1 MPGRRCG
8 VIFHQSL
15 AEARD
20 LGTAA
25 MLPTR
30 TSIRNSRERSGVK
43 YNEGAELDPSQM
55 GGGGRGNGGKIA
67 VGGGAGLIVL
77 LLALLLAQSGRHPR
91 RRRRRDRS
99 RRATPVRSLSALAV
113 RTSTKSGPP
122 IRRVHEIQS
131 RTIGTTL
138 CRVIRRFRSRP
149 FPAASTRHAEMRPP
163 RSGPSTAHPIP
174 PCTRSRLL

>member
-1 MPGRRCG
+1 MGPIRNIPASFEIGLYKIAKSTRTKFFLFMPGRRCG

-30 TSIRNSRERSGVK
+30 TSIRSSRERSGVK

-55 GGGGRGNGGKIA
+55 GGGGRGIGGKIA

-77 LLALLLAQSGRHPR
+77 LLALCSVRNPRHPA
-91 RRRRRDRS
+91 RRRRDRS
-99 RRATPVRSLSALAV
+99 RRHQSVRLHSRSDINQNRLPVVA
-113 RTSTKSGPP
+113 
-122 IRRVHEIQS
+122 
-131 RTIGTTL
+131 
-138 CRVIRRFRSRP
+138 
-149 FPAASTRHAEMRPP
+149 
-163 RSGPSTAHPIP
+163 
-174 PCTRSRLL
+174 